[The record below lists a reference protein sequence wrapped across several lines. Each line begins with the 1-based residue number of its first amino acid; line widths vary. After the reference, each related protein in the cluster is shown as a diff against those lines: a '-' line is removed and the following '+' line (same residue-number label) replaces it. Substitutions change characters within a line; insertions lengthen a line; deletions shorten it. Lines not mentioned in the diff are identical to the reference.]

1 MIPGLT
7 GDAASPYLEEFS
19 HKLVRS
25 LKMLPIDDAENWQQ
39 GLVKVPKPYISAY
52 EESGATVSGPPAIL
66 DLLLQS
72 KKLPKASSI
81 KFCVNGPYHALHL
94 HDSRD
99 VEQIFAADDSFSGL
113 RQESRIPFFLST
125 GSKTK
130 LGTPLTALFRTV
142 VSEILMAPLRLDKIS
157 KSLATRLTRGS
168 VQSCVILPV
177 ATLAAQFLSLSSRK
191 PVLPKPT
198 STSRSWIT
206 PPAPTLELETWRT
219 LKSPLSHTQAG
230 TLELKVMRPSGRCWS
245 RAMT

>member
-81 KFCVNGPYHALHL
+81 KFRVA
-94 HDSRD
+94 RR
-99 VEQIFAADDSFSGL
+99 VEY
-113 RQESRIPFFLST
+113 LSSCT
-125 GSKTK
+125 GSEVE
-130 LGTPLTALFRTV
+130 LG
-142 VSEILMAPLRLDKIS
+142 IS
-157 KSLATRLTRGS
+157 CNSFNS
-168 VQSCVILPV
+168 
-177 ATLAAQFLSLSSRK
+177 
-191 PVLPKPT
+191 
-198 STSRSWIT
+198 
-206 PPAPTLELETWRT
+206 
-219 LKSPLSHTQAG
+219 
-230 TLELKVMRPSGRCWS
+230 
-245 RAMT
+245 